1 MLKLVKT
8 WKIQKNPCVSHQHGH
23 GQMFALYF
31 LLSLAIKKTLW
42 VSNWL
47 DFNVK
52 CVTVCI
58 QNRKGGESKRFNLRF
73 FQQILFGKAVAM
85 VTEEWGGDKYT
96 VPGKELFKREA
107 MRFEARGM
115 DRYHQC

>member
-8 WKIQKNPCVSHQHGH
+8 WKIQKNSCVSHQHGH

-31 LLSLAIKKTLW
+31 LLSLASRYK
-42 VSNWL
+42 NWL

-52 CVTVCI
+52 CGTVCI
-58 QNRKGGESKRFNLRF
+58 QNRKGRESKRFNLRF

-85 VTEEWGGDKYT
+85 VTEERRGDKYT

-115 DRYHQC
+115 DRHHQC